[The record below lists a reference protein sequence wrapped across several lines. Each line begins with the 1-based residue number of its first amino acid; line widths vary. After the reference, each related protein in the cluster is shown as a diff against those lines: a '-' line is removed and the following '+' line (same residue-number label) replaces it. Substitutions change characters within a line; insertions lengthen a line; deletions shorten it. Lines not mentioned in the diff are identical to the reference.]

1 MCSFSCFLAASCV
14 LKYVWQN
21 MHFKLPFGCTLWHIF
36 ESHFRANFF
45 PHKGHSNFFT
55 ASSVCTPSMWVFK
68 LEIEE
73 DFVPQNSHLNSV
85 EMWFWTFIAVQ
96 LFDLDW
102 AAEVP
107 TKYYQWLIKMKVSV
121 THKSINFLYSPLYFY
136 FHFPSCL
143 SHHDEK
149 NWRPR
154 DMRVFIENTLTCV
167 TLWCQWLQCQII
179 SISMVVWLCAWP

>member
-1 MCSFSCFLAASCV
+1 
-14 LKYVWQN
+14 
-21 MHFKLPFGCTLWHIF
+21 
-36 ESHFRANFF
+36 
-45 PHKGHSNFFT
+45 
-55 ASSVCTPSMWVFK
+55 
-68 LEIEE
+68 
-73 DFVPQNSHLNSV
+73 
-85 EMWFWTFIAVQ
+85 
-96 LFDLDW
+96 
-102 AAEVP
+102 
-107 TKYYQWLIKMKVSV
+107 MKVSV

-179 SISMVVWLCAWP
+179 SISMVVWLCLTIKCERKNVAKIYLCYFPLTVQLVGCVGALSKRILSIELNALHFWSEYIFCATTSVFNWAFTLSSSWAAPQQCPPKSSLGPLSVGDS